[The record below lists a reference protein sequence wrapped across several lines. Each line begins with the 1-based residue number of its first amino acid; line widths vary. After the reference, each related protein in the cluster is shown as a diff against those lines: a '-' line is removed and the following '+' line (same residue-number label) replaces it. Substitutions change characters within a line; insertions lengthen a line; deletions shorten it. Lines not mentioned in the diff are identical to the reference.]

1 MENSLNLHDAFSS
14 KKVLITGASGFIG
27 NHLAH
32 KLIHYNAEVHG
43 TSRFL
48 QKSKKK
54 NIQWWQASFEH
65 LDDAKKIFK
74 QIKPDYIFHLSGEV
88 TAASDPKYI
97 IPTYHSLLTSTVNLL
112 TVALDGDCRK
122 IVLAGSATEPP
133 ENDPVPSSPYSAAKW
148 AVNFY
153 GNLFQRNYGLP
164 VSIVRPFMGYGP
176 SQSKNKLIPHAILS
190 LLKGEDVPLTSGNWV
205 MDWIYIDDLI
215 DGILAAATTERQSE
229 KAFDLGSG
237 SLTSVRGVV
246 EKITEILQP
255 TGRPLFGALPDRP
268 MERCRIADLH
278 YTSEYL
284 SWQPKTSLEEGLQ
297 KTIKWYKTKLFEAK
311 LLDMQSFESAKK
323 TVF

>member
-1 MENSLNLHDAFSS
+1 MENKFSPFNVFAS

-32 KLIHYNAEVHG
+32 KLVHYNAEVHG
-43 TSRFL
+43 TSRSL

-54 NIQWWQASFEH
+54 NIHWWQGSFEH
-65 LDDAKKIFK
+65 LEDARRIFK
-74 QIKPDYIFHLSGEV
+74 QINPDYVFHLSGEV

-112 TVALDGDCRK
+112 TVALEGNCKK

-133 ENDPVPSSPYSAAKW
+133 EDDPVPSSPYSSAKW

-164 VSIVRPFMGYGP
+164 ISIVRPFMGYGP
-176 SQSKNKLIPHAILS
+176 SQSKNKLIPHVILS
-190 LLKGEDVPLTSGNWV
+190 MLRGEDVPLTSGNWV

-215 DGILAAATTERQSE
+215 DGIVAAALTEQHSE

-237 SLTSVRGVV
+237 SLTSVKGIV
-246 EKITEILQP
+246 EKIVEIIQP
-255 TGRPLFGALPDRP
+255 KGKPLFGELPDRP
-268 MERCRIADLH
+268 MERCRIADLN
-278 YTSEYL
+278 YTTQHLNWKPS
-284 SWQPKTSLEEGLQ
+284 TSLNEGLT
-297 KTIKWYKTKLFEAK
+297 KTVNWYKSKFFNTKMMELMEFDLHE
-311 LLDMQSFESAKK
+311 K
-323 TVF
+323 TAS